1 MNLKSKMKIPR
12 KLYISLFVLLVV
24 IIASIGY
31 YYLSN
36 NTSIQKQEQIVGKNI
51 PAYDLSSI
59 NCPYTVDDSFP
70 KEYFSNVIGE
80 ITVSYPPVLVEPI
93 PKVAVVNEEFNPSQ
107 PPAGEEFY
115 TVPGGKYPWQ
125 ERNFDV
131 DNDGEDER
139 ILSANT
145 AMNHTP
151 HLAKIVK
158 NNRVI
163 FNAKGVNVWIDESY
177 DHNGFFLSETLD
189 WNTGAYK
196 KTRYIHKEGRF
207 IPVWYQLSCAVEPK
221 SR

>member
-1 MNLKSKMKIPR
+1 MNLKGKMKLPR
-12 KLYISLFVLLVV
+12 KLYLPLFVLLV
-24 IIASIGY
+24 IIITSIGY

-36 NTSIQKQEQIVGKNI
+36 NTSIQKQEKVVEKNV
-51 PAYDLSSI
+51 PASDLSSI
-59 NCPYTVDDSFP
+59 NCPYIVEDSFP
-70 KEYFSNVIGE
+70 KEYFSNLFGE
-80 ITVSYPPVLVEPI
+80 VTVSYPPVLIEPI
-93 PKVAVVNEEFNPSQ
+93 PEVAVVNEKFDPYK

-115 TVPGGKYPWQ
+115 TVPEGKYPWQ

-131 DNDGEDER
+131 DNDGKDER

-158 NNRVI
+158 NNKVI

-177 DHNGFFLSETLD
+177 DHKGFFLSETMD
-189 WNTGAYK
+189 WNKGSYK
-196 KTRYIHKEGRF
+196 KTRYIYKEEKF
-207 IPVWYQLSCAVEPK
+207 IPVWHQLSCAVEPK